1 MYYKYISVLKMGAD
15 FYIYVYLEIEH
26 INGTS
31 YYEFDTERGYY
42 CDCDCGRCDSDVEDE
57 NDQYYNTPAYKEL
70 YENMKKMCL
79 TPNKPLVVYNNN
91 TFVSSKLE
99 TKYLPFI
106 QEKLKQKRVKYVR
119 YTDTGVFT
127 SIDQIIK
134 ITKKEERYDPYDAQ

>member
-1 MYYKYISVLKMGAD
+1 MGAD

-26 INGTS
+26 SNGTS
-31 YYEFDTERGYY
+31 YYEFDPERGYY

-79 TPNKPLVVYNNN
+79 TPNKPLVIYNNN
-91 TFVSSKLE
+91 TFVSSTLE

-106 QEKLKQKRVKYVR
+106 QDKLMSGGVKYVR
-119 YTDTGVFT
+119 YTDPGVFT

-134 ITKKEERYDPYDAQ
+134 ITKK

>member
-1 MYYKYISVLKMGAD
+1 MGAD